1 MTATGRI
8 ISYILTGLLLAWII
22 ILASHL
28 YKEKVEIETGLQGE
42 ADTYPLLAAERF
54 LTRMGIPVQRIENP
68 EQITTLP
75 GPQDALMITTDRQTI
90 GIELTDQL
98 LEWVNN
104 GGRLIA
110 TIPYLDDEELSQP
123 RDPLLEALNLQV
135 VESDCES
142 ETDYS
147 DIDLPWA
154 NDILQ
159 IGFGYCLALEGAIE
173 EDDISGD
180 QEGTQ
185 VIRRYLGAGSVTI
198 LSDLDFITWLAIGG
212 YDHAAVLWHLVD
224 GRGTVWLATSN
235 DMPSL
240 FEWLLDHAP
249 LAVLSALLLLV
260 TWLWMISR
268 RFGPTLPNPEPL
280 RRRIMEHIEAS
291 GAYLWKT
298 HHREALVDAVR
309 EDVLDTA
316 ARRHPGWTGMNRQ
329 EREEHIAEL
338 TGMTTEASR
347 RLLDGFKP
355 ATRQDFT
362 VLIRQ
367 LKTIKDR
374 L

>member
-1 MTATGRI
+1 MTTSGRI
-8 ISYILTGLLLAWII
+8 IAYILTGLLLAWII

-28 YKEKVEIETGLQGE
+28 YKTEVEIETGLQNE
-42 ADTYPLLAAERF
+42 AATYPLLAAERF
-54 LTRMGIPVQRIENP
+54 LTRMGIATQRIENP
-68 EQITTLP
+68 DQITSLP
-75 GPQDALMITTDRQTI
+75 GPQDALLITTERQTI
-90 GIELTDQL
+90 GIEKTEQL
-98 LEWVNN
+98 LEWVKH

-123 RDPLLEALNLQV
+123 RDPLLEALGLRV

-185 VIRRYLGAGSVTI
+185 VIRRYLGSGSVTI
-198 LSDLDFITWLAIGG
+198 LSDLDWLTWLAIGG
-212 YDHAAVLWHLVD
+212 YDHAEVLWHLVD
-224 GRGTVWLATSN
+224 GRGTVWLVTSN

-240 FEWLLDHAP
+240 AQWLLEHAP
-249 LAVLSALLLLV
+249 LAVLASLLLLI

-316 ARRHPGWTGMNRQ
+316 ARRHPSWTGMNRQ
-329 EREEHIAEL
+329 EQEAHIAEL
-338 TGMTTEASR
+338 TGMTPEATR
-347 RLLDGFKP
+347 RLLDGYQP
-355 ATRQDFT
+355 ANRQDFT

-367 LKTIKDR
+367 LKTIKDK